1 MVANTVINGINP
13 KPNQTTGGEGPTTGQ
28 EVLIS
33 FNFLTPV
40 ELPADH
46 YFFRPEAQL
55 SSGNFLWLSAAG
67 PPNFAGDLQHRAG
80 RRGRAGA
87 ARRHRRAPAPPRRAE
102 IVAIELLL
110 RCFNVAFIIVGD
122 L

>member
-33 FNFLTPV
+33 VNFLTPV

-67 PPNFAGDLQHRAG
+67 PPNFAGDLQTWIRNAAAPVALESGGAVEQEPHVDLVG
-80 RRGRAGA
+80 QQRRLD
-87 ARRHRRAPAPPRRAE
+87 APE
-102 IVAIELLL
+102 SLQ
-110 RCFNVAFIIVGD
+110 
-122 L
+122 